1 MILFAIFLYWCFQFT
16 ATIHPWH
23 CTLRRSPLPAFPG
36 QLYIETIPHICHQ
49 YHQYRKICHREKF
62 LISKHILHL
71 ETLPIPA
78 FPGRL
83 YIETS
88 ALLILDQWVRWLGQ
102 TRQFNSI
109 LGYFE
114 DKNYNFLVLLL
125 LLNIFNHFEVLNLFK
140 LGSCWIIQCRYRC
153 DIKIREKIIQNQFC
167 KISIVGWSCYKYYM
181 ACGRVINIL
190 NGPWSA
196 QYWGL
201 P

>member
-1 MILFAIFLYWCFQFT
+1 MFS
-16 ATIHPWH
+16 IHGDHPSM
-23 CTLRRSPLPAFPG
+23 T
-36 QLYIETIPHICHQ
+36 
-49 YHQYRKICHREKF
+49 
-62 LISKHILHL
+62 LHL
-71 ETLPIPA
+71 ETLSPSSLSTRNSRTTLPWNSPP
-78 FPGRL
+78 F
-83 YIETS
+83 S
-88 ALLILDQWVRWLGQ
+88 SLISELGDQ

-114 DKNYNFLVLLL
+114 DKNYNFFVLLL